1 MSEPLTKADVDKI
14 ISEGDARY
22 VALLE
27 LRIKQL
33 EDAAE
38 VAANQIKLMAE
49 LHSKRALEEH
59 KRVLELEAAIRNTLD
74 ENRHLA
80 DGEDCTLYNL
90 KKALPEW
97 T

>member
-1 MSEPLTKADVDKI
+1 MNEPLTKGDVDKI
-14 ISEGDARY
+14 VAEGDERY
-22 VALLE
+22 AALLE

-49 LHSKRALEEH
+49 LHSKRTLEEH
-59 KRVLELEAAIRNTLD
+59 KRVLELEDAIRKTLD

-80 DGEDCTLYNL
+80 DGEDCTLYDL

-97 T
+97 N